1 MTQHYV
7 IEAETAA
14 RDEDVADSWLDA
26 LAPWHGVVQAGPTGN
41 LVAVITLPADD
52 LRQATATGLGI
63 LAQAIDD
70 EVLAVTVQ
78 TEAMRDERVGWAPV
92 PELVSVAEAAEQLG
106 ISRQRV
112 LQLIDAGR
120 LPTVRV
126 GKVHAVLASALASG
140 GD

>member
-1 MTQHYV
+1 MTSHYV
-7 IEAETAA
+7 IEAEMTAHG
-14 RDEDVADSWLDA
+14 EDVADSWIDA
-26 LAPWHGVVQAGPTGN
+26 LAPWRGTVRVGPTGN

-52 LRQATATGLGI
+52 LRQATATGLAI
-63 LAQAIDD
+63 LAQAVDD

-78 TEAMRDERVGWAPV
+78 TEAMRDERAGWAPV
-92 PELVSVAEAAEQLG
+92 PELVSVAEAAERLG

-126 GKVHAVLASALASG
+126 GKVHAVLASALTSTS
-140 GD
+140 D

>member
-14 RDEDVADSWLDA
+14 RDEDVADSWIDA
-26 LAPWHGVVQAGPTGN
+26 LAPWHGVVRAGPTGN

-78 TEAMRDERVGWAPV
+78 PEAMRDERAGWAPV

-106 ISRQRV
+106 VSRQRV

-126 GKVHAVLASALASG
+126 GKVHAVLASALTSSS
-140 GD
+140 D